1 MCAGSS
7 CRPDQQVKAQYKETA
22 TDLCGDRLLKTLLAP
37 ITVTSATFLQQVLTA
52 GQKSHICS
60 AANMC
65 STERM
70 RWQMKKHYL
79 NVLHACIQSGVYAR
93 PWNTN
98 PTAVYLVFCL
108 CPLGQ
113 SDPCKRK
120 HVDQNRTLTK
130 DVQKDTWWTNK
141 PQPQRECRKRAHS
154 DLVLPKI
161 SKR

>member
-79 NVLHACIQSGVYAR
+79 NVLHACIQSG
-93 PWNTN
+93 
-98 PTAVYLVFCL
+98 
-108 CPLGQ
+108 Q

>member
-1 MCAGSS
+1 
-7 CRPDQQVKAQYKETA
+7 QYKGTA

-37 ITVTSATFLQQVLTA
+37 ITVTSATFLQQQVLTA
-52 GQKSHICS
+52 GQKSHVCS

-79 NVLHACIQSGVYAR
+79 NVLHACIQSGV
-93 PWNTN
+93 
-98 PTAVYLVFCL
+98 
-108 CPLGQ
+108 
-113 SDPCKRK
+113 K